1 MSDLNHSRMPSPIP
15 HRRPPSSAM
24 ARSMIA
30 SSSVWSF
37 PAGAEVV
44 EVDIGHVVD
53 PVTFYVYSRDTPSNF
68 IEMEEELKK
77 RVRNLEVH
85 FRIRRSVIFCVIE
98 TSPPF
103 PALAVR
109 HQEQEPQRHHRRL
122 LEHRASRVRE
132 GEGRG
137 SLQGDVL
144 WPHQGVHFHGEGLDS
159 HTKLIR

>member
-1 MSDLNHSRMPSPIP
+1 
-15 HRRPPSSAM
+15 
-24 ARSMIA
+24 MIA
-30 SSSVWSF
+30 PSSVWSF

-53 PVTFYVYSRDTPSNF
+53 PVTFYVYARDTPPSS

-77 RVRNLEVH
+77 NVRELKVH
-85 FRIRRSVIFCVIE
+85 FRARRSVRFCVIE

-109 HQEQEPQRHHRRL
+109 HQEQEPQRPYRRL

-137 SLQGDVL
+137 ALQGDVL

-159 HTKLIR
+159 HK